1 MKLKEITKTLD
12 EFFQLNALDMDPSM
26 KNFIPMVYDPIGF
39 KRKNFFEKD
48 FCSRFNGL
56 MIKGWEEVNTIFL
69 SVFPSEEVLENFIKK
84 SQAGDLLFLHHPIF
98 MSSWDPKGNTW
109 TFFHPIDPKTLKK
122 IKDKQLSI
130 YSCHA
135 PMDTNNTIGTGV
147 AIIEAL
153 WGKMTKEEV
162 RELAKKIWLPNADRK
177 DSQWLCFIWKVPMK
191 DFLKK
196 RLQIKKWDIV
206 LLDGTKVW
214 EHEWAYFFTI
224 GQSRGL
230 DINKKAY
237 VVKIDV
243 KKNLVFV
250 SYEKFEPELVSKEI
264 KVSNWH
270 WIGKEYSFPL
280 DCSTKIRYRQEPQEA
295 KLLESK
301 VESRKLKVIY
311 EEEQWGI
318 APGQTLTA
326 YIDDE
331 CVGSGIIDWV

>member
-153 WGKMTKEEV
+153 WGKMTKEFVPFANGFAWKICEV
-162 RELAKKIWLPNADRK
+162 TPISTQKLIKKCEKIFGIPYCDVAWVNKEKISKIAIMPMPWSGDNVAYLKEAEELGVDCYISWEIFNHVDTDR
-177 DSQWLCFIWKVPMK
+177 WRV
-191 DFLKK
+191 
-196 RLQIKKWDIV
+196 RLQEVKEFEKTTTLSLIGVSHAASEYLVMPLQMKKYVEDV
-206 LLDGTKVW
+206 
-214 EHEWAYFFTI
+214 F
-224 GQSRGL
+224 
-230 DINKKAY
+230 KK
-237 VVKIDV
+237 
-243 KKNLVFV
+243 
-250 SYEKFEPELVSKEI
+250 
-264 KVSNWH
+264 
-270 WIGKEYSFPL
+270 
-280 DCSTKIRYRQEPQEA
+280 
-295 KLLESK
+295 
-301 VESRKLKVIY
+301 KVILLPMSKRR
-311 EEEQWGI
+311 I
-318 APGQTLTA
+318 
-326 YIDDE
+326 
-331 CVGSGIIDWV
+331 